1 MAWEP
6 VIPQNN
12 VIYLSV
18 GNNLTLSLRQTEG
31 EFEAE
36 ADVMFISAIGSA
48 YDIVAGAKNITS
60 IEELIALVAGLTKQ
74 EQNHVE
80 NV

>member
-18 GNNLTLSLRQTEG
+18 GNNLTLSLRQTDG
-31 EFEAE
+31 ECEAA
-36 ADVMFISAIGSA
+36 ADVMFIQSFGSG
-48 YDIVAGAKNITS
+48 YHIVAGAKSITS

>member
-6 VIPQNN
+6 VIPQKN

-31 EFEAE
+31 ECEAE

-74 EQNHVE
+74 EKNHVE

>member
-6 VIPQNN
+6 VIPQKN

-31 EFEAE
+31 ECEAE
-36 ADVMFISAIGSA
+36 ADIMFLQSFGSG
-48 YDIVAGAKNITS
+48 YHIVAGAKSITS
-60 IEELIALVAGLTKQ
+60 IEELISLAAGFTKQ
-74 EQNHVE
+74 EKANVE